1 MYSLTIFLYMIY
13 NLGLQNIQNFSPQK
27 NLLKKKL
34 FCSCIILSYRVDHW
48 SSREKGSCV
57 LREVYDR
64 EE

>member
-1 MYSLTIFLYMIY
+1 MIY

-34 FCSCIILSYRVDHW
+34 FCSCTILSYRVDHW